1 MRKLLLCAIAV
12 PLVAF
17 AEQVRL
23 NKEVVCN
30 DANIIFPAI
39 ASYGEQPM
47 FVGTL
52 TASSI
57 VFMVNTET
65 QSWTVVQTDGKVACI
80 IDDGTGFKF
89 QIPQPGPDKMVLK

>member
-17 AEQVRL
+17 AEQIKL
-23 NKEVVCN
+23 NKEVVCD

-57 VFMVNTET
+57 VFMVNAET

-89 QIPQPGPDKMVLK
+89 QIPALGAENMVLK